1 MLLINIRLSKN
12 GGTLKFV
19 PDCYKYQD
27 MYNEA
32 VDNYPYALQFL
43 SECYKTKKSVIK
55 LSIQILIKLNM
66 LLNSIRLKKCV
77 I

>member
-1 MLLINIRLSKN
+1 MLLINIRLNKN

-27 MYNEA
+27 MCNEA

-43 SECYKTKKSVIK
+43 SECYKTQKNV
-55 LSIQILIKLNM
+55 
-66 LLNSIRLKKCV
+66 
-77 I
+77 